1 MKVYVDG
8 SGNDKYGFFIEETN
22 EAKVFTKEN
31 ITNNQAEYLAV
42 LEALKFITGDIEIY
56 SDSKLVVNQLNHE
69 WHIKEDDLRNLAVEI
84 WKLIGN
90 RKVSFIWILR
100 EQNKAGKL
108 LG

>member
-1 MKVYVDG
+1 MKIFIDG
-8 SGNDKYGFFIEETN
+8 SGDGKYGFFIEKTN
-22 EAKVFTKEN
+22 TAKVFTKEN

-42 LEALKFITGDIEIY
+42 LEALKFTAGDVEIY

-69 WHIKEDDLRNLAVEI
+69 WHIKEDSLRNLAVEI
-84 WKLIGN
+84 WKLIGK
-90 RKVSFIWILR
+90 RKISFNWIPR

>member
-8 SGNDKYGFFIEETN
+8 SGKGKYGFFIEETN
-22 EAKVFTKEN
+22 TAKIFTKEN

-42 LEALKFITGDIEIY
+42 LEALKFTTGNVEIY

-69 WHIKEDDLRNLAVEI
+69 SHIKNDSLRNLAIKV

-90 RKVSFIWILR
+90 RKVSFIWIVR